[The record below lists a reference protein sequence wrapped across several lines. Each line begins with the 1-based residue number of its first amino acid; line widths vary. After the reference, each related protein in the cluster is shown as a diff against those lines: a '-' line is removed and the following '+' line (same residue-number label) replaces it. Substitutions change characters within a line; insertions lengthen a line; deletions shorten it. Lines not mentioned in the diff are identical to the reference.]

1 MQILRHIK
9 HIPLQRVI
17 ALLFLLFSLL
27 PTLLIIGFAYRVA
40 AKEVEARVQ
49 TQVEQTAQHVDA
61 ELNMV
66 IKEAARLMNYTSSYT
81 ISNFLNSK
89 SEEARYKNARAVGE
103 VFDIIRQTQSSNSY
117 VLDMSVVG
125 IDGHCFSERNGY
137 FVLKHPFSSYQ
148 QFAAVA
154 ARPRIVHVLGVS
166 VPLRDRD
173 WEKNALTVSS
183 AVFKISTNEV
193 CGILL
198 VTVSKNFVEDTLE
211 RAKPSPSGQTFVV
224 DNDGTNLFSPKGT
237 AVLSSGEIREILNA
251 PDNGLLKTKTALVVH
266 RTLPSTGWTIIS
278 AAPNAEIFRAVY
290 QLRLIALSMFLV
302 SLLLLLLIN
311 TFLSRYIVRPILRL
325 KSLMQSATSGNLDI
339 EIPQM
344 NEQLEI
350 MALYQSFDAMLTEIK
365 NLLSRIVTEQN
376 NLKKSE
382 LRTLQSQINPHFL
395 YNTLDSAVWAA
406 EGNNTSEAIDL
417 ITSLS
422 SFYRLTLRSGM
433 DVVPFDTEVHHVSYY
448 LHIMQKRYQDILE
461 YSIDVAPDTL
471 GARFPKIIL
480 QPIVEN
486 AIYHGIKNK
495 RYAQGEK
502 GRIEIVAR
510 SDANGFLEITVSDT
524 GIGMNEEETRILRE
538 KIQEGVPQSGQS
550 YGLINVNLRLRLMF
564 GEQYTLWLTSYPGRG
579 TTIKIRV
586 PLIKEDFD
594 EL

>member
-1 MQILRHIK
+1 MQLLLHIK
-9 HIPLQRVI
+9 RLSLQQVI

-27 PTLLIIGFAYRVA
+27 PTLFIIGFAYQVA
-40 AKEVEARVQ
+40 AKEVEARIQ
-49 TQVEQTAQHVDA
+49 SQVEQTAQHVDA

-89 SEEARYKNARAVGE
+89 TEESRYENAKEVEA

-117 VLDMSVVG
+117 ILDMSVVG

-137 FVLKHPFSSYQ
+137 FVLEHPFSSYQ
-148 QFAAVA
+148 QFVEVA
-154 ARPRIVHVLGVS
+154 AHPRMVHVLGVS
-166 VPLRDRD
+166 IPLRDRT
-173 WEKNALTVSS
+173 WEKNALTVAS

-198 VTVSKNFVEDTLE
+198 VTVSKNFVVDILE
-211 RAKPSPSGQTFVV
+211 SAKPSPNGQTFVV
-224 DNDGTNLFSPKGT
+224 DDNGTNLFSPKGT
-237 AVLSSGEIREILNA
+237 TVLSSREIREILDA
-251 PDNGLLKTKTALVVH
+251 PDDGIFKTKTALVVH

-278 AAPNAEIFRAVY
+278 AAPNNEIFRAVY
-290 QLRLIALSMFLV
+290 QLRLIALSMLLV
-302 SLLLLLLIN
+302 SLLLSLLIN
-311 TFLSRYIVRPILRL
+311 MLLSRYIVRPILQL
-325 KSLMQSATSGNLDI
+325 NSLMQSATSGNLNV
-339 EIPQM
+339 EIPQIDG
-344 NEQLEI
+344 QVEI
-350 MALYQSFDAMLTEIK
+350 MELYHSFDTMLTEIK

-406 EGNNTSEAIDL
+406 ESNNTDDAIDL

-422 SFYRLTLRSGM
+422 SFYRLTLRSRM
-433 DVVPFDTEVHHVSYY
+433 DVVSFDTEVHHVSYY

-461 YSIDVAPDTL
+461 YRIDVAPDTL
-471 GARFPKIIL
+471 GAHFPKIIL

-495 RYAQGEK
+495 RYPRGEK
-502 GRIEIVAR
+502 GHIEIVAR
-510 SDANGFLEITVSDT
+510 ADANGFLEITVSDT
-524 GIGMNEEETRILRE
+524 GIGMDDEETRILWER
-538 KIQEGVPQSGQS
+538 IQEGIPRSGQS

-564 GEQYTLWLTSYPGRG
+564 GEQYTLRLTSHPGLG
-579 TTIKIRV
+579 TTIKIHV
-586 PLIKEDFD
+586 PLIKEDSD